1 MERVRIWCT
10 REGLDY
16 MQNGVKEN
24 IYRAEMQPM
33 LVKSAESC
41 RIILVPGEK
50 YTQKLTVSAQ
60 DGRKVI
66 GIVTSDHRRILLSE
80 NELSGNVCEMMLGID
95 TKGLREGDHIDGA
108 VIFITNLG
116 EDTIPVHVE
125 IVREKKRQQEKEP
138 RNLEEF
144 AEICERS
151 LREGFRIYTG
161 SHFSDLLSGTD
172 AKYRTLYAGMSKNPV
187 TYQHME
193 EFLVA
198 AGRKEPLL
206 FSIDREEAVFLHLQ
220 HSERSTLYLYKNTW
234 GYGQLDVT
242 VQGDFIHVLKRQI
255 TTDEFVGKVFSLDFI
270 VDYEKL
276 GLGIRHG
283 SITIHGL
290 HQTFVFRITA
300 TVLPEEDLI
309 PDHRAGKKMVSLVRS
324 RLAEQQGRIE
334 TESFLETA
342 EKQIKELQELEPD
355 KPAHLLAEAALAL
368 RQDNRTRV
376 MECLWPMKEGEK
388 KLGSNQEK
396 AVYLYLAKAVGLLP
410 EENRSILQRLKT
422 YYQEEPDSFLL
433 LTLMMRESTAEDGP
447 EKHLE
452 RLQLCYEAGCNSPF
466 LFQAAWDLI
475 AADERLL
482 RRISPFIMRIL
493 MFAARYDL
501 LTGSHLTR
509 IAFLSHNVKRFSRRI
524 YDLLAAGWEKYP
536 SDEIL
541 EAVTSMLTKGQ
552 PVQPQYHKWY
562 ARAVARDLRIT
573 NLYEYY
579 IDTITEDPEEG
590 LPLPV
595 LLYFSSNDT
604 LSDKRRA
611 FLYASIIR
619 HRDQMPE
626 FYQMYLGKMHSF
638 AELALERG
646 LMNEDFVLLYRTF
659 FAKPEDGRTAALMAG
674 VLFDRRFVCS
684 SPEVQNLY
692 VCYEGIQQ
700 EYCFPVIDGAA
711 YPAIFTQDAALVFED
726 RSRRRFCTG
735 VEYELTPLFEVE
747 ETAKASLQQ
756 NVRHDGLL
764 YYGCGAHAHE
774 MRIREGNLNMYRLAA
789 ENPAFTERYRQSIR
803 RKLLDYYLGQPDNFG
818 RIEFVDQMD
827 PVRYAMADKAG
838 TISLL
843 VEEGRYEEAFTLLT
857 EYGYERVGEGDLLQI
872 ASRMIMR
879 HDHAYDEELL
889 YLTLRVYGSGK
900 YDDNMLVYLREY
912 YDGPVRELSGLWKKL
927 SGFQL
932 ETVHLSEKILKQSV
946 FARVFPRYEDE
957 ILTDYIRARGSMK
970 IAAAYLAHASRA
982 FLTEDRKMP
991 EPLFAC
997 TELLLD
1003 QEYPLSTGVKIS
1015 LLKYYSTLSV
1025 LSEKQQKHAE
1035 ALLAELVGR
1044 GIRFGFYQK
1053 LPPQLT
1059 ERYQIADR
1067 IFIEEKMKA
1076 GAQVTI
1082 HYRLQEGTMVPGEW
1096 IHEPMREMYHGLYV
1110 KELLLFYGETLTYYV
1125 SETGKGTEPTGKEQQ
1140 ITITSTEMSG
1150 ETRYA
1155 MLNRMLKARADGDDA
1170 GYISELNAYLLRDA
1184 SVNELLPIIES

>member
-1 MERVRIWCT
+1 MHTEA
-10 REGLDY
+10 
-16 MQNGVKEN
+16 NEN
-24 IYRAEMQPM
+24 TYRDEIYPA

-41 RIILVPGEK
+41 RITLVPGEK
-50 YTQKLTVSAQ
+50 YTQKLSVSAQ
-60 DGRKVI
+60 DGRRVI

-80 NELSGNVCEMMLGID
+80 NELSGNLCEMMLGID
-95 TKGLREGDHIDGA
+95 TKGLREGDHVDGA
-108 VIFITNLG
+108 VLFITNLG
-116 EDTIPVHVE
+116 EDRIPVHVE

-138 RNLEEF
+138 RNLDDF
-144 AEICERS
+144 TEICERS

-161 SHFSDLLSGTD
+161 THFYDLLSGTD

-193 EFLVA
+193 EFLTA
-198 AGRKEPLL
+198 AGKKEPLV

-276 GLGIRHG
+276 GRGIRHG
-283 SITIHGL
+283 SITIHSL
-290 HQTFVFRITA
+290 HQTFTCRITA
-300 TVLPEEDLI
+300 TVLPEEKLI
-309 PDHRAGKKMVSLVRS
+309 PDHRVRKKLVSLIRS
-324 RLAEQQGRIE
+324 DLAERQGRIE
-334 TESFLETA
+334 TEAFCETA
-342 EKQIKELQELEPD
+342 GKQIRELQELEPD
-355 KPAHLLAEAALAL
+355 NPVYLLAEAALAW
-368 RQDNRTRV
+368 RQDNKTRV
-376 MECLWPMKEGEK
+376 MECLWPMKEGEQ
-388 KLGSNQEK
+388 KLRSNQEK

-410 EENRSILQRLKT
+410 EENRSILQRLKA
-422 YYQEEPDSFLL
+422 YYQEEPENYLL
-433 LTLMMRESTAEDGP
+433 LTLMMRESTAEDAP

-466 LFQAAWDLI
+466 LFQEAWDLI

-482 RRISPFIMRIL
+482 RRLSPFIMRIL
-493 MFAARYDL
+493 LFAARYNL

-509 IAFLSHNVKRFSRRI
+509 VAFLSHNLKRFSGQI
-524 YDLLAAGWEKYP
+524 YELLAAGWEKYP

-541 EAVTSMLTKGQ
+541 EAITSMLTKGQ
-552 PVQPQYHKWY
+552 PVQTQYHVWY

-579 IDTITEDPEEG
+579 IETISEDPAEG

-595 LLYFSSNDT
+595 LLYFSTNDT
-604 LSDKRRA
+604 LSDRRRA

-619 HRDQMPE
+619 HREQMPE
-626 FYQMYLGKMHSF
+626 FYEMYLGKMHAF
-638 AELALERG
+638 AERALELG
-646 LMNEDFVLLYRTF
+646 LINEDFVLLYRTF

-684 SPEVQNLY
+684 SPEVQNLF

-700 EYCFPVIDGAA
+700 EYCFPVIGGVA
-711 YPAIFTQDAALVFED
+711 YPAIYSDDAALVFED

-735 VEYELTPLFEVE
+735 VEYEMTPLFEVK
-747 ETAKASLQQ
+747 ETAQAALRQ

-764 YYGCGAHAHE
+764 YYGCGTHAHE
-774 MRIREGNLNMYRLAA
+774 MRIRESNLNIFRLAA
-789 ENPAFTERYRQSIR
+789 ENPAFTERYRRIVR

-827 PVRYAMADKAG
+827 PARYVLADKAG

-857 EYGYERVGEGDLLQI
+857 EYGYERVGESDLLQI

-927 SGFQL
+927 AGFQL
-932 ETVHLSEKILKQSV
+932 ETVPLSEKILKQSV

-957 ILTDYIRARGSMK
+957 ILRDYIRARGSMK
-970 IAAAYLAHASRA
+970 VAAAYLAHAARA
-982 FLTEDRKMP
+982 FLTEDRP
-991 EPLFAC
+991 VPDALFAC
-997 TELLLD
+997 AEMLLD
-1003 QEYPLSTGVKIS
+1003 QEYPVSTGVKIS
-1015 LLKYYSTLSV
+1015 LLKYYSTCASLT
-1025 LSEKQQKHAE
+1025 EAQQKHAE
-1035 ALLAELVGR
+1035 ELLAELVGR
-1044 GIRFGFYQK
+1044 GIRFGFYQQ

-1067 IFIEEKMKA
+1067 IFIEEKLRP

-1082 HYRLQEGTMVPGEW
+1082 HYRLQEGAMVPGEW
-1096 IHEPMREMYHGLYV
+1096 IHEPMREMYHSIYV

-1125 SETGKGTEPTGKEQQ
+1125 SETGTGTEQSGEEHQ
-1140 ITITSTEMSG
+1140 IAITSTEMSG
-1150 ETRYA
+1150 QTRYA

-1170 GYISELNAYLLRDA
+1170 AYISELNAYLLRDA
-1184 SVNELLPIIES
+1184 SVRELLPIMES